1 MEIYNK
7 AKWVLGILLIFAVI
21 AATNLIDK
29 GNFIRVKDSVVTMY
43 KDRLI
48 ANDLIFEMS
57 QLFQEKEMALAL
69 SDSLYF
75 DKRNKK
81 VNTDIQVYISQ
92 YENTFLTDDEKKL
105 FSDLKESFI
114 GLCKSE
120 ENLVVSQPL
129 NNSGWQ
135 NHMGEV
141 RSTLSALSKIQLNEG
156 KRQMGISTKAIESVE
171 LFTQME
177 IYLLIVLAILIQL
190 IVMYKPK

>member
-1 MEIYNK
+1 M
-7 AKWVLGILLIFAVI
+7 I

-141 RSTLSALSKIQLNEG
+141 RSTLSALSKIQLIEG